1 MDPDAL
7 RGLGFSAVFIP
18 WLYMTPYK
26 RGLGNSL
33 ALESPESY

>member
-26 RGLGNSL
+26 PGQTRNPHEVSVID
-33 ALESPESY
+33 